1 MEQVITNLPPV
12 GTRKTTLDSPVV
24 LDQYCELSQDQD
36 ILLGRYFVFLL
47 LASLLSPN
55 GWFMVLI
62 LPGHFH

>member
-1 MEQVITNLPPV
+1 
-12 GTRKTTLDSPVV
+12 
-24 LDQYCELSQDQD
+24 
-36 ILLGRYFVFLL
+36 LLGRYFVFLL